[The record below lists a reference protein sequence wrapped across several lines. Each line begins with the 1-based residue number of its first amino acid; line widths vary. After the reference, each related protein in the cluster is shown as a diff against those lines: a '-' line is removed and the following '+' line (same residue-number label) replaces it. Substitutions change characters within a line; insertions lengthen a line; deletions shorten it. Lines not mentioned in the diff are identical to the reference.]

1 VSITF
6 PKIAFSNSAVIIKS
20 DKINVEEA
28 KRKIEEIVK
37 DLVSI
42 NHTNI
47 SVYSYLELLNS

>member
-6 PKIAFSNSAVIIKS
+6 PKTTSSNSAVIIKG

-42 NHTNI
+42 YYTNI
-47 SVYSYLELLNS
+47 FIYSDWNY

>member
-6 PKIAFSNSAVIIKS
+6 LKIAFSNSAVTIKG
-20 DKINVEEA
+20 DKINVKEA

-42 NHTNI
+42 YYTNI
-47 SVYSYLELLNS
+47 FIYSY

>member
-6 PKIAFSNSAVIIKS
+6 PKIASSNSAVIIKG

-42 NHTNI
+42 YYTNI
-47 SVYSYLELLNS
+47 FINSYWNY